1 MEGLIFG
8 ILRYASLNN
17 SQNNCHRNY
26 ANGPDISTNAD
37 VQIDRSIF
45 ASYRM
50 HARNYFAPLGIFM
63 RKGRRGNK
71 LTV

>member
-17 SQNNCHRNY
+17 SLNNCHRNY

-37 VQIDRSIF
+37 VQIDRSIDLCLLQDACQELF
-45 ASYRM
+45 CAFGDFY
-50 HARNYFAPLGIFM
+50 A
-63 RKGRRGNK
+63 
-71 LTV
+71 

>member
-1 MEGLIFG
+1 MGGLIFG

-50 HARNYFAPLGIFM
+50 HAMNYFAPLGIFM
-63 RKGRRGNK
+63 RKGRR
-71 LTV
+71 TQR